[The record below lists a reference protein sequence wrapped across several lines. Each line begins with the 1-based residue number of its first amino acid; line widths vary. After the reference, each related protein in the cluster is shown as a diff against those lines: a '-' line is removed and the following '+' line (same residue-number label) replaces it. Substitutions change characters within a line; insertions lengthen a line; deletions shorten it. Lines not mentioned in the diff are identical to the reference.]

1 MKKKLIWA
9 IGALLI
15 IVVIITLVVLKNRNS
30 NLTSQLSSKST
41 IPNSNSTYTLTQV
54 STHSSSTS
62 CWMVISGNVY
72 DVTSYI
78 PAHPNNQIIDG
89 CGKDAT
95 EMFNSVGKHMGR
107 ATSMLSDYLVGTL
120 SN

>member
-1 MKKKLIWA
+1 MNKKIA
-9 IGALLI
+9 GIVGTI
-15 IVVIITLVVLKNRNS
+15 IVVITIAVFVLLKKDSSNS
-30 NLTSQLSSKST
+30 TQQLAGKST
-41 IPNSNSTYTLTQV
+41 NPNSTYTLAQV
-54 STHSSSTS
+54 SSHSSSSS

-78 PAHPNNQIIDG
+78 PAHPNAQILDG

-95 EMFNSVGKHMGR
+95 DMFNSVGKHMGR
-107 ATSMLSDYLVGTL
+107 ASSMLSDYLIGTL